1 MTFKRQLSYYIITI
15 YIPTFMIV
23 MVSWMS
29 FWLDHK
35 SVSDIDNGS
44 GLNDVIKISIV
55 DPLFINSE
63 RHTDTL
69 ANWDV

>member
-1 MTFKRQLSYYIITI
+1 MFTGEYSCLTVDMIFKRQLSFYIITY

-35 SVSDIDNGS
+35 SVREP
-44 GLNDVIKISIV
+44 KCIS
-55 DPLFINSE
+55 
-63 RHTDTL
+63 TY
-69 ANWDV
+69 